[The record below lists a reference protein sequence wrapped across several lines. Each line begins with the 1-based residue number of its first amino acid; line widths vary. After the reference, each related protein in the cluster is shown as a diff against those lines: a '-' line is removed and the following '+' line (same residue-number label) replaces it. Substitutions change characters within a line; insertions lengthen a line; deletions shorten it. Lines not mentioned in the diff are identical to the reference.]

1 VNGDIYVVSEW
12 PAEMIYQSIRLG
24 MQMHLGTEDALLA
37 KLGNMLLQERYPPNI
52 RDEAKTMALSLL
64 ANCGWTHVT
73 PEVLEDFCAAYGI
86 EMGEMA

>member
-1 VNGDIYVVSEW
+1 
-12 PAEMIYQSIRLG
+12 
-24 MQMHLGTEDALLA
+24 
-37 KLGNMLLQERYPPNI
+37 MLLQERYPPNI

-73 PEVLEDFCAAYGI
+73 PEVLEDFCAANGI